1 MRDLEP
7 SVQTFVFQRF
17 LARVQNCSKN
27 NEVNPPEC
35 FILASFYIN
44 GYGADSNHD
53 EAIRLILHAARWG
66 HEVSKAYGYRICRAM
81 KEDFRANDQMI
92 SHLWDMALKGSRM
105 ASQDLADVAPQK
117 FSQVKKILRDGLA
130 GTGAYFFEPKTGLL
144 HGFSFGQW
152 MDTFDNQQV
161 LVQNFSRLNRIADY
175 RINKRGDRILHMAA
189 SCGKCNAIETLLDSF
204 SALDVNLVNDQGETP
219 LLCACR
225 AGQKEVVQLLL
236 HRGADASIATP
247 NKESPLHWL
256 ISFDDADIE
265 IVGAPLVASGADIR
279 LRTTKSIAYSRFPS
293 GIDVDHQEPGTPLN
307 WAVHHDRPVIV
318 KFLLGHAET
327 AAICID
333 TVTPYPTPM
342 QWAAY
347 YHHAECLKLMIEAMR
362 EQKLGFTYI
371 TFLESAT
378 RSADVFSMMLRHG
391 PQYKVKLKQTFD
403 YLLKATIGVTF
414 STGVGGFG
422 YTLLYLAVS
431 EAHDAVVEYLLS
443 PEVEALLA
451 AGQEQHNSKVSDPAT
466 KWTRRYGVFSQ
477 EHINQ
482 PCGVDKLTPLS
493 DCVRWNRKGIFQ
505 LLVKHGVDVRGA
517 ARNPFTQDQMEW
529 SALHTFAHAGHN
541 ANVALAADLVAAGV
555 PVDGRLTQ
563 DSMTETPLLVA
574 LENNAFNLASTLLGL
589 GADINALSLSSGLMS
604 LEYPS
609 TILGHIV
616 ASAAQ
621 HSTPRLRYLL
631 SQCDASESVDFIVE
645 PERNVSALHR
655 AAWAYRG
662 TFSRSPDSNEAN
674 PIQREHYDMDINRDI
689 MYELLQR
696 FNSPEQLNL
705 KSGYL
710 GRTALHLAVEAT
722 NLAAIELLLE
732 RGAETDIRDDLQQAP
747 LELGQ
752 VTALHDCIQC
762 DSCGVN
768 PLRGIRWHCRSCPD
782 HDICDTCKKAGNSP
796 DHLFHKTSLKETMN
810 QMATARRLPQTGLN
824 PTHGSGEVENLV
836 RILDLLE
843 AASPRI
849 GDPGVAALRDLHIEE
864 R

>member
-7 SVQTFVFQRF
+7 AVQTFIFQRV
-17 LARVQNCSKN
+17 LARVQNASKN

-53 EAIRLILHAARWG
+53 EAIQLILHAARWG
-66 HEVSKAYGYRICRAM
+66 HEISKAYGYRICRAI
-81 KEDFRANDQMI
+81 KEDFRADDQMI
-92 SHLWDMALKGSRM
+92 SNLWDMALEGSRM
-105 ASQDLADVAPQK
+105 ASQDLADVAPQII
-117 FSQVKKILRDGLA
+117 SQVRRILRDGLA
-130 GTGAYFFEPKTGLL
+130 GTGARFFEPETGLL

-152 MDTFDNQQV
+152 MYTFDNQQV

-175 RINKRGDRILHMAA
+175 RINNRGDRILHLAA
-189 SCGKCNAIETLLDSF
+189 SCGKRNAIETLLDSF
-204 SALDVNLVNDQGETP
+204 SALDVNQVNDQGESP

-225 AGQKEVVQLLL
+225 AGQTEVVRLLL
-236 HRGADASIATP
+236 ERGADASIATP
-247 NKESPLHWL
+247 SKESPLHWL

-265 IVGAPLVASGADIR
+265 IMGGTLVASGADIR

-293 GIDVDHQEPGTPLN
+293 GIDVDHQQPGTPLN
-307 WAVHHDRPVIV
+307 WAVHHDRPAIV
-318 KFLLGHAET
+318 KFLLDHAET

-333 TVTPYPTPM
+333 TVAPYPTPV

-347 YHHAECLKLMIEAMR
+347 YHHAECLELMVEAMR
-362 EQKLGFTYI
+362 EEKLGFTYT

-391 PQYKVKLKQTFD
+391 PQYKVKFKETFD
-403 YLLKATIGVTF
+403 YLLKATVGVTF
-414 STGVGGFG
+414 STGIGGFG

-443 PEVEALLA
+443 PEVEALLVA
-451 AGQEQHNSKVSDPAT
+451 AQEQHNSKVFDPADKLT
-466 KWTRRYGVFSQ
+466 GHCGAFSR

-482 PCGVDKLTPLS
+482 PCGVNKLTPLS
-493 DCVRWNRKGIFQ
+493 ECVRWNRKSIFQ
-505 LLVKHGVDVRGA
+505 LLVEHGVDVRA
-517 ARNPFTQDQMEW
+517 ATRNPFTQDQVEW

-541 ANVALAADLVAAGV
+541 ANITLATDLAAAGV
-555 PVDGRLTQ
+555 PVDGRLAQ
-563 DSMTETPLLVA
+563 GSMAETPLLVA

-609 TILGHIV
+609 TVLGHIV

-631 SQCDASESVDFIVE
+631 SQCDASESIDFIVE
-645 PERNVSALHR
+645 PERNFSALHR

-662 TFSRSPDSNEAN
+662 TYSRSPDSKDPK
-674 PIQREHYDMDINRDI
+674 PIQRDYYDMDINRDI
-689 MYELLQR
+689 MNELLQR

-710 GRTALHLAVEAT
+710 GRAALHLAVETA
-722 NLAAIELLLE
+722 NLAAIEFLLE
-732 RGAETDIRDDLQQAP
+732 RGAETDVRDELQQTP

-752 VTALHDCIQC
+752 HAALHDGIQC
-762 DSCGVN
+762 DGCGVN
-768 PLRGIRWHCRSCPD
+768 PLRGIRWRCRSCPD
-782 HDICDTCKKAGNSP
+782 HDICDTCHKAGNSP
-796 DHLFHKTSLKETMN
+796 DHLFQKTGLKETVN
-810 QMATARRLPQTGLN
+810 QIATARGLPQTGLN
-824 PTHGSGEVENLV
+824 HTYCNGDVESLV

-843 AASPRI
+843 VESSRT
-849 GDPGVAALRDLHIEE
+849 GDPGVAELRDLYIE
-864 R
+864 